1 MTPTVTTE
9 RVTQRMQTVAA
20 REDRLGRFSP
30 TPLAAALC
38 VMGRTLTLET
48 NSATVLRQARC
59 AFEPYGF
66 GSFEQSEFLWRI
78 VSETHEPAPE
88 AWPEANAVASGSL
101 RLAHFDR
108 RSFFAVDLE
117 AREAVGRLPET
128 LVADES
134 GFCGIFLAALFQ
146 STASALRLTQ
156 ISAACLALKGK
167 GLLLFGPSQQGK
179 SAVSRLAARLGLEF
193 HSDQATFIE
202 TEKNGIKAWCQ
213 CWPAHPQPD
222 TPKSNSEI
230 PAASRLVKGEGG
242 VLVAMEQHALR
253 PVSTRSVAPVLCI
266 FLEPVS
272 SEVPRL
278 SPVHGRESWRRL
290 QEEGMAGVADP
301 GSRERDAVARALSSL
316 PAYRLA
322 YGRDPG
328 VAAVFLHSMLKAH
341 NLLEAQS

>member
-1 MTPTVTTE
+1 MILTVAAE

-30 TPLAAALC
+30 TPLTTALC

-59 AFEPYGF
+59 AFEPYGV

-78 VSETHEPAPE
+78 VCETGEQAPE
-88 AWPEANAVASGSL
+88 AWPEVNAVAGGSL
-101 RLAHFDR
+101 CLAHFGR
-108 RSFFAVDLE
+108 QSFCAADLD
-117 AREAVGRLPET
+117 AREAVGYIPEI
-128 LVADES
+128 LAADQS
-134 GFCGIFLAALFQ
+134 AFCGIFLAALFQ
-146 STASALRLTQ
+146 STASALRLKQ
-156 ISAACLALKGK
+156 LSAACLALEGK
-167 GLLLFGPSQQGK
+167 GLLLFGPSQHEK
-179 SAVSRLAARLGLEF
+179 SAVSRLAARLGLKF

-202 TEKNGIKAWCQ
+202 TKGEGMRAWGQ
-213 CWPAHPQPD
+213 CWPALPQPD
-222 TPKSNSEI
+222 APKANSESS
-230 PAASRLVKGEGG
+230 AASRLVKGEGG
-242 VLVAMEQHALR
+242 ALFATEQHALR
-253 PVSTRSVAPVLCI
+253 PVSARSVTPILCI

-290 QEEGMAGVADP
+290 QEEGMAGAADP
-301 GSRERDAVARALSSL
+301 SSREREAVARALSNL

>member
-1 MTPTVTTE
+1 MILTVATE
-9 RVTQRMQTVAA
+9 HVTQRMQTVAA

-30 TPLAAALC
+30 TPLTAALC

-48 NSATVLRQARC
+48 DSATVLRQARC
-59 AFEPYGF
+59 AFEPYGV

-101 RLAHFDR
+101 RLAHFGR
-108 RSFFAVDLE
+108 RSFFAVDLD
-117 AREAVGRLPET
+117 AREAVGCLPEI
-128 LVADES
+128 LVADE
-134 GFCGIFLAALFQ
+134 FALCGIFLAALFQ
-146 STASALRLTQ
+146 STASALRLMQ
-156 ISAACLALKGK
+156 LSAACLALEGK
-167 GLLLFGPSQQGK
+167 GLLLFGPSQQWK
-179 SAVSRLAARLGLEF
+179 SAVSCLAVSLGLEF

-202 TEKNGIKAWCQ
+202 SERNSMRAWGQ
-213 CWPAHPQPD
+213 FWPALPQPD
-222 TPKSNSEI
+222 TPKFNSKISE
-230 PAASRLVKGEGG
+230 AS
-242 VLVAMEQHALR
+242 R
-253 PVSTRSVAPVLCI
+253 PVSTRSVTPVLCI
-266 FLEPVS
+266 FLEPLS

-278 SPVHGRESWRRL
+278 SPVHSRESWRRL

-301 GSRERDAVARALSSL
+301 GSHERDAVARALSNL

>member
-1 MTPTVTTE
+1 MIPTVATE
-9 RVTQRMQTVAA
+9 RVTQRMQNVAA
-20 REDRLGRFSP
+20 REDRLGRFSL
-30 TPLAAALC
+30 TPLTTALR
-38 VMGRTLTLET
+38 VMDRTLTLET
-48 NSATVLRQARC
+48 NSAAVLRQARS
-59 AFEPYGF
+59 AFESYGV
-66 GSFEQSEFLWRI
+66 GSSEQSEFLWRI
-78 VSETHEPAPE
+78 VSETHQPAPE
-88 AWPEANAVASGSL
+88 VWPEVNAIASGSL
-101 RLAHFDR
+101 RMAHLGP
-108 RSFFAVDLE
+108 RSFLAVDLD
-117 AREAVGRLPET
+117 AREAVACIPENQ
-128 LVADES
+128 VADQHA
-134 GFCGIFLAALFQ
+134 FFGIFLASLFQ
-146 STASALRLTQ
+146 TTASALRLTQ
-156 ISAACLALKGK
+156 LSAACLALEGK

-202 TEKNGIKAWCQ
+202 TERNGMRAWGQ
-213 CWPAHPQPD
+213 CWPALPQPD
-222 TPKSNSEI
+222 PPKSNSEI
-230 PAASRLVKGEGG
+230 SAASRLVGDEGE
-242 VLVAMEQHALR
+242 VLFATEPPAL
-253 PVSTRSVAPVLCI
+253 PPGSTRSVTPVLCI

-301 GSRERDAVARALSSL
+301 GSRERDAVARALANL

>member
-1 MTPTVTTE
+1 MILTVATE
-9 RVTQRMQTVAA
+9 HVTQRMQTVAA
-20 REDRLGRFSP
+20 REDRLGRFLP

-48 NSATVLRQARC
+48 NSATVLRQARR
-59 AFEPYGF
+59 AFEPYGV

-101 RLAHFDR
+101 RLAHFGR
-108 RSFFAVDLE
+108 RSFFAVDLD
-117 AREAVGRLPET
+117 AREAVGCLPEI

-134 GFCGIFLAALFQ
+134 ASCDIFLAALFQ

-156 ISAACLALKGK
+156 LSAACLALEGK
-167 GLLLFGPSQQGK
+167 GLLLFGSSQQGK
-179 SAVSRLAARLGLEF
+179 SAVSRLAVSLGLEF

-202 TEKNGIKAWCQ
+202 SERNSMRAWGQ
-213 CWPAHPQPD
+213 CWPVLPQPD

-230 PAASRLVKGEGG
+230 SAASRPVKGEGG
-242 VLVAMEQHALR
+242 DMFATGQLALR
-253 PVSTRSVAPVLCI
+253 PISNRRVTPVLCI
-266 FLEPVS
+266 FLEPLS

-278 SPVHGRESWRRL
+278 SPVHSRESWRRL

-301 GSRERDAVARALSSL
+301 GSRERDAVARALSNL